1 MTDIG
6 CDIGCDICGD
16 LLNEQCTVILKCNHS
31 FHYECVFKSFQ
42 QEKKKQNACPL
53 CRQIHGLLPIVNGLS
68 KLTHGIHYIEH
79 SSKPDLDNKPCNV
92 ILKSGKRKG
101 DPCNASCMLGLHTCK
116 RHHLSTLKHNMNKTS
131 VSSKSSVSGKAKQVF
146 KVNKLGDDLEQVQVE
161 QLLDVTGLV
170 SHNQS
175 I

>member
-6 CDIGCDICGD
+6 CDIDCDICGD

-53 CRQIHGLLPIVNGLS
+53 CRRIHGLLPIVNGLS
-68 KLTHGIHYIEH
+68 KLTHGIHYIDH
-79 SSKPDLDNKPCNV
+79 SNKPDLDNKPCNV

-101 DPCNASCMLGLHTCK
+101 YSCNASCMLGQYTCK
-116 RHHLSTLKHNMNKTS
+116 RHHLSTTQTS
-131 VSSKSSVSGKAKQVF
+131 KV

-161 QLLDVTGLV
+161 QLLEVTALLEV
-170 SHNQS
+170 SSLLAVNQS